1 MPKDISRRDFLNGT
15 ALTITTGLAPIEH
28 VLGQRSNCCYPPALE
43 WLRGSTDAS
52 YQVIHALA
60 LQGMKFDISRLKAE
74 ETYDLV
80 VVGAGLAGLTAAWSF
95 REKRPMAKILI
106 LDNND
111 DFGGHARRTEHTLL
125 GHTVIGY
132 GGSESMVAPATKY
145 TGELG
150 QILKKLGIVP
160 KRFEQESVFHR
171 QLYPRLGLTKS
182 VFFDRESFGRDKLV
196 TGDPLVLGFDE
207 FAPDNP
213 GARPVADFLADCP
226 LSDEAR
232 AGLLELF
239 EGRRDYLDPMTAE
252 AKIEL
257 LKKISYRAF
266 LTNICRL
273 PIEAANFFQGRSTD
287 NWGFGIDALSA
298 IDIMGDG
305 YPGAKGLKI
314 EDKVEGQQEAKV
326 AYVHHFPD
334 GNASLARALV
344 RSMIKG
350 VAPLRSP
357 GSTMESLITAPFNY
371 ARLDQY
377 GQRVRIRLEST
388 AVCVRNNAIGKGV
401 DVGYVKDGRLRR
413 VNARKAVVATYAAT
427 MAHICPE
434 IDKDRADLMRSNVKA
449 PLVYTKVA
457 IRNWE
462 SFINLRTHKISAPM
476 SFHGTVKLDYP
487 VSLGHYKFESDPKQ
501 PTVLHFVHVPTEPN
515 KGLDMREQARAGRAR
530 LLRATF
536 ADFEAAIRRDL
547 DRMLGPGGFDVRRDI
562 LAITVNR
569 WSHGYSYT
577 PTSLYDDVEALAFKQ
592 EAMKAKIGNIAFA
605 NSDTGWDAYAHTA
618 MAEAVRA
625 VGELTGE
632 RYYKATRFDAK
643 PDSAPLIGAAQ

>member
-15 ALTITTGLAPIEH
+15 ALAISASLAPIDQ
-28 VLGQRSNCCYPPALE
+28 VLALGSNRNYPPALE
-43 WLRGSTDAS
+43 GLRGSTDAS

-60 LQGMKFDISRLKAE
+60 LEGRKFDISKLKVE

-80 VVGAGLAGLTAAWSF
+80 VAGAGIAGLTAAWSF
-95 REKRPMAKILI
+95 REKRPTARILI

-111 DFGGHARRTEHTLL
+111 DFGGHARRTEHTLF
-125 GHTVIGY
+125 GRTVIGY
-132 GGSESMVAPATKY
+132 GGSESMVAPAAKY

-150 QILKKLGIVP
+150 RILKKLGIVP

-182 VFFDRESFGRDKLV
+182 VFFDRESFGRDRLV

-207 FAPDNP
+207 FAPNNP
-213 GARPVADFLADCP
+213 GARSVADFLADCP

-232 AGLLELF
+232 GGLLELF

-252 AKIEL
+252 AKIER

-266 LTNICRL
+266 LTDICKL
-273 PIEAANFFQGRSTD
+273 PLEAANFFQGRSTD
-287 NWGFGIDALSA
+287 NWGIGIDALSA
-298 IDIMGDG
+298 IDMMGDG

-314 EDKVEGQQEAKV
+314 EDKVAGPQEAKV

-344 RSMIKG
+344 HAMIDG
-350 VAPLRSP
+350 VAPL
-357 GSTMESLITAPFNY
+357 GSAGSAMERLVTAPFDY
-371 ARLDQY
+371 ARLDRP
-377 GQRVRIRLEST
+377 GQRVQIRLEST
-388 AVCVRNNAIGKGV
+388 AVHMRNDAAGKGV
-401 DVGYVKDGRLRR
+401 DVGYVKDGTLRR
-413 VNARKAVVATYAAT
+413 VSARKAVVATYAAT

-434 IDKDRADLMRSNVKA
+434 IGKDRAELMLSNVKA

-462 SFINLRTHKISAPM
+462 SFVRLGTHKISAPM

-487 VSLGHYKFESDPKQ
+487 VSLGRYKFETDPKQ
-501 PTVLHFVHVPTEPN
+501 PTVLHLVHVPTEPN

-530 LLRATF
+530 LLKTTF
-536 ADFEAAIRRDL
+536 ADFETAIRSDL
-547 DRMLGPGGFDVRRDI
+547 ERMLGPGGFDAHRDI

-577 PTSLYDDVEALAFKQ
+577 PSSLYDDVEIMATKQ
-592 EAMKAKIGNIAFA
+592 DAMKAKIGNIAFA

-618 MAEAVRA
+618 MSEAVRA

-632 RYYKATRFDAK
+632 RRHRTTRFDVKA
-643 PDSAPLIGAAQ
+643 DSVALIRAAQ